1 LLTEQQ
7 IARSWQRLF
16 TRGGLDEEVVAK
28 AEAMLAGLRPESPL
42 RHRLSAEL
50 EELRKLRLP
59 KSQETRIPGQRT

>member
-16 TRGGLDEEVVAK
+16 TRRGLDDQVVAK

-50 EELRKLRLP
+50 EEFRKLRLQ
-59 KSQETRIPGQRT
+59 KAQEIPIPGDRT

>member
-1 LLTEQQ
+1 MLTEQQ

-16 TRGGLDEEVVAK
+16 TRGGLDEKVVAK

-50 EELRKLRLP
+50 EELRKRSLL
-59 KSQETRIPGQRT
+59 KGQEIPIPGDRT